1 MPFEIIWTE
10 HEAHKR
16 FSGQVSGKEYVLS
29 VQDVRSDERF
39 KGLQIVI
46 NDFSLATAINIER
59 LTMLHAASLTS
70 AVRMLNPGVRV
81 AFVVPPG
88 EMGTDVREI
97 LAPLVV
103 PRYKFGVFDTLAEAR
118 AWD

>member
-16 FSGQVSGKEYVLS
+16 FSGQVSGKEYVQS

-39 KGLQIVI
+39 KELKIVI

-59 LTMLHAASLTS
+59 LAMLHAASLTS
-70 AVRMLNPGVRV
+70 VVRILNPGVRV

-88 EMGTDVREI
+88 EIGADVREI

-103 PRYKFGVFDTLAEAR
+103 PRYKFGVFDTLEAAR
-118 AWD
+118 AWS